1 MIVAWDETNVKP
13 QNTNGRTFR
22 ELREHYEIEKQLA
35 DKLRMAS
42 REERGRLYASSYDE
56 LFLRVPHHPQN
67 TRKGNME
74 VRRRVTAGQ
83 LKLLQQFIRP
93 DTIFMEIGP
102 GDCSLSME
110 LTKRVA
116 RVFAIDV
123 SKEITASQKRPANFE
138 LILSDGSSIPVPRN
152 SVSVAYSYQLMEHLH
167 PDDALEQVR
176 NIHAALIPGGYYVCI
191 TPNRLSGPHDIS
203 KYFDLVAS
211 GFHLKEYLTCEL
223 ADIFKVV
230 GFSKVNVCIGIKGLY
245 FRLPV
250 LPIRWIETGLMALPW
265 RLQRRLAGLF
275 PLQPL
280 LGINIIAIK

>member
-93 DTIFMEIGP
+93 DTIFMEIGT

>member
-1 MIVAWDETNVKP
+1 VKP